1 MENVLFKFLKP
12 QGAVYA
18 KRMAFYRTL
27 QHKTVEE
34 IEELLKLHLTTEK
47 ILQLAAR
54 YVFIELNQSEQP
66 EKIKITKEQ
75 LEQFFDVH

>member
-1 MENVLFKFLKP
+1 MENILLKFLKP

-18 KRMAFYRTL
+18 KRMAFYRSL
-27 QHKTVEE
+27 ERKSVEE
-34 IEELLKLHLTTEK
+34 IQDILKENISQEK
-47 ILQLAAR
+47 LLQLAAR
-54 YVFIELNQSEQP
+54 YVFLELNQSEQP